1 MVALSSAVVGT
12 DSLHREVEPDFGDW
26 ETDGEDT
33 PLKEEEMSVR
43 RRLRALFSVT
53 TCSLMIAGA
62 AGAQE
67 NFLDVGKQEPIT
79 ILVNASPWYN
89 GFEKVVD
96 LYTEQT
102 GNDVDLE
109 VTPFDGMLE
118 KARSAVRSGGTSPL
132 DLINI
137 NSTSTVEFY
146 EGGFLEPFNE
156 IDPSFKL
163 DPEVLGLNDAG
174 CWDDA
179 KKFRTCSSG
188 KLMGYAPNGNVQLFY
203 YRKDVFDEKGLK
215 VPVTFDDVLANCK
228 VLHNPPQTYG
238 YLQRGEKGD
247 SIYYD
252 FMAYML
258 AYGGNVEKDAANGD
272 YTVTVNSPEVKQ
284 ALDKFIEI
292 GKACGPENY
301 ATLGQGDLIQL
312 MQTGKGMQ
320 SHAVVAAFPNFDN
333 PQKSAVV
340 DKIYAATLPR
350 ATPDGSPG
358 VSIGSWVF
366 AIPKNASE
374 EGKKGAIAFSKWFL
388 TYKAQYAYAESG
400 GIPVRSD
407 VFQSDLASQ
416 APFRWMPAYLEEIK
430 YGRQLLGYREGPAIN
445 QIMGLRLN
453 QALTGELS
461 SAAALNR
468 MATEIHALFEKNGR
482 KTGML
487 PLLPE

>member
-1 MVALSSAVVGT
+1 M
-12 DSLHREVEPDFGDW
+12 
-26 ETDGEDT
+26 
-33 PLKEEEMSVR
+33 PLTQYS
-43 RRLRALFSVT
+43 RALFSAAAFT
-53 TCSLMIAGA
+53 FAFAGT

-67 NFLDVGKQEPIT
+67 TFLDVGKQQPIT
-79 ILVNASPWYN
+79 VLINSSPWYN

-102 GNDVDLE
+102 GNQVNLE

-137 NSTSTVEFY
+137 NSISTVEFY
-146 EGGFLEPFNE
+146 EGGFLQPLNE
-156 IDPSFKL
+156 IDPDFKL
-163 DPEVLGLNDAG
+163 DPQVLTLNDAG

-179 KKFRTCSSG
+179 KKFRTCASG

-215 VPVTFDDVLANCK
+215 VPATFDDVIANCK
-228 VLHNPPQTYG
+228 VLHNPPETYG

-247 SIYYD
+247 GIYYD

-258 AYGGNVEKDAANGD
+258 AYGGNIEKDAANGD
-272 YTVTVNSPEVKQ
+272 FTVTVNSPQVKQ

-292 GKACGPENY
+292 AKTCGPENY
-301 ATLGQGDLIQL
+301 GTLGQGDLIQL

-320 SHAVVAAFPNFDN
+320 AHAVVAAFPNFDN
-333 PQKSAVV
+333 PQKSAVI
-340 DKIYAATLPR
+340 DKVYAATLPR
-350 ATPDGSPG
+350 ATPDGKPG

-366 AIPKNASE
+366 AVPKNASDA
-374 EGKKGAIAFSKWFL
+374 GKKGALAFSKWFL
-388 TYKAQYAYAESG
+388 TYKAQYAYAQGG

-407 VFQSDLASQ
+407 IFESDLKDQ
-416 APFRWMPAYLEEIK
+416 PKFRWMPAYLAEVK

-453 QALTGELS
+453 QALIGEMS
-461 SAAALNR
+461 SAAALNK
-468 MATEIHALFEKNGR
+468 MTEDIHALFEKNGR

-487 PLLPE
+487 APLPQ